1 MNENSLKEIVRKYYL
16 DYLNREPDSAGL
28 EHYVYLMK
36 TKQIDEKILQN
47 IFVNSPEYKINQL
60 TLRYKQIPKIKIEK
74 KWQNLLCKFVQ

>member
-36 TKQIDEKILQN
+36 TKQIDEKILQAL
-47 IFVNSPEYKINQL
+47 STKKKL
-60 TLRYKQIPKIKIEK
+60 ADQITGDNWKELFI
-74 KWQNLLCKFVQ
+74 